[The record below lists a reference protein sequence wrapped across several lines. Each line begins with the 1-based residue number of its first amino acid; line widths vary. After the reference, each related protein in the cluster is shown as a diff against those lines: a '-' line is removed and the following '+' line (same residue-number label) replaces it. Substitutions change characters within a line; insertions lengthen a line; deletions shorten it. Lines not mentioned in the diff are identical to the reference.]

1 MANKNKS
8 ILLSDVKIKG
18 NLTEK
23 ENIEIDSEIEGN
35 INAENVEISERANI
49 KGNIKSI
56 SAIVSGKVKGDINA
70 DKVHVSSSADVE
82 GTISQ
87 KTLSIAEGATLKIKT
102 ETKK

>member
-1 MANKNKS
+1 MTNKSKS

-23 ENIEIDSEIEGN
+23 ENISIDCEIEGN
-35 INAENVEISERANI
+35 VYADNVEVNERANI
-49 KGNIKSI
+49 KGNIKST
-56 SAIVSGKVKGDINA
+56 SAIVSGKVRGDINA
-70 DKVHVSSSADVE
+70 DKVHVSSSADVD